1 MSGSQSKRNHRR
13 EARTRAEVP
22 KNFYARAS
30 PKRVGRAFALLTRT
44 YHGGRLLGSWPN
56 RNGDSLTLK
65 LTEAYS
71 RATAP
76 CRVLSWCPL
85 SQEGKGRTQGRQG
98 CRTRCGSR
106 SLGMLLAFC

>member
-1 MSGSQSKRNHRR
+1 MARRYSHRPLFPNPVVSFFLFWLGYILNGSTLPPSVTFCT
-13 EARTRAEVP
+13 AR
-22 KNFYARAS
+22 Y
-30 PKRVGRAFALLTRT
+30 
-44 YHGGRLLGSWPN
+44 
-56 RNGDSLTLK
+56 DSLTLK